1 MRGKVSLHSYICPL
15 KRDHP
20 RLCGEKPY
28 ASKSAEQPK
37 GSPPPMRGKG
47 TPRQPNTRSS
57 GITPA
62 YAGKS
67 YYVPLWVPTRAGS
80 PPPMRGKEVI
90 PGKIAK
96 PYRITPAY
104 AGKRHAL
111 RRLSRCCRDHPRLCG
126 EKQALRALQQCLE
139 GSPPPMRGK
148 VVLYVVLQIWDRITP
163 AYAGKRQSSF
173 YAWYT
178 GGDHPRLCGEKYRG
192 GRTTSKN
199 MGSPPPMR
207 GKADV
212 VNAFNT
218 GGRITP
224 AYAGKRIE
232 NPIPMKI
239 FKDHPRLCGEKSARI
254 LCWSTTSRIT
264 PAYAGKSRSKCL
276 F

>member
-1 MRGKVSLHSYICPL
+1 MRGKV
-15 KRDHP
+15 
-20 RLCGEKPY
+20 CGVLLD
-28 ASKSAEQPK
+28 
-37 GSPPPMRGKG
+37 RGV
-47 TPRQPNTRSS
+47 S

-67 YYVPLWVPTRAGS
+67 FFAFIHMPPKKGS
-80 PPPMRGKEVI
+80 PPPMRGKATTCHSGCPPEQ
-90 PGKIAK
+90 
-96 PYRITPAY
+96 
-104 AGKRHAL
+104 
-111 RRLSRCCRDHPRLCG
+111 DHPRLCG

-148 VVLYVVLQIWDRITP
+148 VLLYVVLQIWDRITP

-239 FKDHPRLCGEKSARI
+239 FKDHPRLCGEKISV
-254 LCWSTTSRIT
+254 
-264 PAYAGKSRSKCL
+264 SRSPISLSGSPPPMRGKVWL
-276 F
+276 